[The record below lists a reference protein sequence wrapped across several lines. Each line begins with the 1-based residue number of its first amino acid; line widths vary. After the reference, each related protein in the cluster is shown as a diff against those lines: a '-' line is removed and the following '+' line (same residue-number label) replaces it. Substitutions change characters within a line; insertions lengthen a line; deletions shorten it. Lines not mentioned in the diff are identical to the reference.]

1 MLQHRNMSILLQSL
15 VLNCWQAT
23 TILQFLQ
30 SLMKTLKKRHIFIL
44 KNNSHALFHIWIRNR
59 YISWMSEWKNL
70 ASRYVS
76 WRQFEILYVIIS
88 IYWNVLID
96 QWTPSWCLEETWL
109 FMFTKFSESQDLPRF
124 DRSKKDVTIYTI
136 IYIYRC
142 YVIKYIDVT
151 ILKKIYIIEKS
162 KK

>member
-30 SLMKTLKKRHIFIL
+30 SLMKTLKRDTFLFEKTIAMHF
-44 KNNSHALFHIWIRNR
+44 FHIWIRNR
-59 YISWMSEWKNL
+59 YISWMNEKI

-76 WRQFEILYVIIS
+76 WRQFEILCHNLDLLKCTYRSMVS
-88 IYWNVLID
+88 
-96 QWTPSWCLEETWL
+96 SWGKLEETWL
-109 FMFTKFSESQDLPRF
+109 SMFTKFSESQDLPRF

-151 ILKKIYIIEKS
+151 ILKKIYIIVEKS

>member
-1 MLQHRNMSILLQSL
+1 ME
-15 VLNCWQAT
+15 VPADV
-23 TILQFLQ
+23 
-30 SLMKTLKKRHIFIL
+30 
-44 KNNSHALFHIWIRNR
+44 
-59 YISWMSEWKNL
+59 
-70 ASRYVS
+70 SRKH
-76 WRQFEILYVIIS
+76 
-88 IYWNVLID
+88 D
-96 QWTPSWCLEETWL
+96 CL
-109 FMFTKFSESQDLPRF
+109 MFTKFSESQDLPRF

>member
-1 MLQHRNMSILLQSL
+1 
-15 VLNCWQAT
+15 
-23 TILQFLQ
+23 
-30 SLMKTLKKRHIFIL
+30 
-44 KNNSHALFHIWIRNR
+44 
-59 YISWMSEWKNL
+59 
-70 ASRYVS
+70 
-76 WRQFEILYVIIS
+76 
-88 IYWNVLID
+88 
-96 QWTPSWCLEETWL
+96 
-109 FMFTKFSESQDLPRF
+109 MFTKFSESQDLPRF